1 MKCLVTRASLMTRF
15 IQKII
20 TSTSNRP
27 LALKKRL
34 GRDFHALNGRR
45 NWNGFTQTL
54 TRRTIG
60 IYGLRNWAAAWKIDN
75 RQNLRPAVSRERIF
89 AEPSIER
96 QSDKLYSATESNG
109 PFDRNQIS
117 SSAGAENISAPA
129 MANSGNPCEN
139 EASSILDAFFTASR
153 GVQDTD
159 SQL

>member
-109 PFDRNQIS
+109 V
-117 SSAGAENISAPA
+117 EISAVFYSQQQSFSLGLLRRTA
-129 MANSGNPCEN
+129 VQQFQALHSVE
-139 EASSILDAFFTASR
+139 FFNVSMK
-153 GVQDTD
+153 
-159 SQL
+159 SLLM